1 VLLRR
6 YAPCTVLRDFR
17 VSPLSPSSPSL
28 HQTSFTVHPWAIAFL
43 WEPCETSGH
52 GGTSSRATLLV
63 SLALRVQS
71 LRRIQAQRTRGD
83 PPIWKDVTMSFVA
96 KVLDL
101 PCRPR
106 SHYKKLL
113 HERDWTI
120 GHNSYKEASTAP
132 ERRAVLT
139 CTLAPPPTAV
149 TKTPTITSSDSV
161 PLPICISVGG
171 L

>member
-1 VLLRR
+1 MG
-6 YAPCTVLRDFR
+6 ALRDFWSWR
-17 VSPLSPSSPSL
+17 DI
-28 HQTSFTVHPWAIAFL
+28 FTGYP
-43 WEPCETSGH
+43 
-52 GGTSSRATLLV
+52 LLV
-63 SLALRVQS
+63 SLDLRVQS
-71 LRRIQAQRTRGD
+71 LRRIQAQRTRDLDRATRGD